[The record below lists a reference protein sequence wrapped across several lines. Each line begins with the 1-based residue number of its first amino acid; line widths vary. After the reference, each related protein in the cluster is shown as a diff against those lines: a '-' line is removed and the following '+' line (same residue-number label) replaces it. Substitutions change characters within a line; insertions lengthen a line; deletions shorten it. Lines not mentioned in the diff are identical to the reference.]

1 MNEKGLYQKYKVEHA
16 DGSPIDPR
24 AQYLVLR
31 LDAGEYLSACR
42 AGAAAFAEAVEP
54 QNPKL
59 AQGVR
64 DLLCLLK
71 QSVSDGRLSTHYKAL
86 WDDYA
91 ALEAENKRLLKE
103 LDELIAWHEGDDCPR
118 ARLEAVAAAAHYLCQ
133 MMDGDYYP
141 LTRLRKAIAAAGYAE
156 DE

>member
-1 MNEKGLYQKYKVEHA
+1 MSEKGFYQKYKVEYA

-64 DLLCLLK
+64 DLLRLLK
-71 QSVSDGRLSTHYKAL
+71 ESVSDGQR
-86 WDDYA
+86 
-91 ALEAENKRLLKE
+91 
-103 LDELIAWHEGDDCPR
+103 
-118 ARLEAVAAAAHYLCQ
+118 
-133 MMDGDYYP
+133 
-141 LTRLRKAIAAAGYAE
+141 
-156 DE
+156 